1 MAFIEDPLQINNQS
15 LYYETFDEH
24 IIPNGILAT
33 KNKPESQERFDRCL
47 THLIKMSATLSMLVA
62 MMSVW
67 MDCLS
72 GDWTNEVV

>member
-1 MAFIEDPLQINNQS
+1 MKHLMSISSQ
-15 LYYETFDEH
+15 
-24 IIPNGILAT
+24 ILAT

-47 THLIKMSATLSMLVA
+47 THLIKMSETLNMLVA